1 MESAKKKI
9 RILVVEDNPHI
20 RNLLHYLLR
29 DTFDLELVD
38 CVDDALLTAAQQH
51 FDLFLLDINLGE
63 QRTGIDLLKLL
74 RQMPAYTATPAVACT
89 VYTRRGDKERF
100 LAAGFDNHVGKP
112 FTDEALRGTLQAVLA
127 KARPPQPTEMVVNRR
142 QRSGLY

>member
-38 CVDDALLTAAQQH
+38 CIDDALLTAAQQH

-74 RQMPAYTATPAVACT
+74 RQMPAYTATVSAK
-89 VYTRRGDKERF
+89 D
-100 LAAGFDNHVGKP
+100 LSSSMMS
-112 FTDEALRGTLQAVLA
+112 TL
-127 KARPPQPTEMVVNRR
+127 MVVIKISLSSPGR
-142 QRSGLY
+142 